1 MKPCYIVQAGIE
13 LMILMPQSL
22 NIGIADIYLTMN
34 LLLVYS
40 EEMLERNN

>member
-1 MKPCYIVQAGIE
+1 MKPCYIVQAGVE

-22 NIGIADIYLTMN
+22 NIEIADIYLTMN